1 VLLLRVR
8 AALAATVAIGSF
20 VLFAVPGP
28 SSAVDPVG
36 SPTLTLLG
44 QSESVTPAAPGDPA
58 TFQLDVDVRSAPD
71 GAELG
76 LTFYEQLGT
85 RSAFEQTLTSPPTG
99 VLQALPPV
107 PIADLKSGLGGL
119 DDGVTVVP
127 DTSEPAGSNAVDLG
141 CRHVGNGTCSGV
153 YPVLVQLLG
162 PSGNAI
168 SHFTTYLTY
177 AEERSPNPLVFSW
190 VVPIAAPVHLRSAGS
205 LSDALSPLS
214 PTRVSDLAKL
224 AQSLLDNPSVQVSI
238 AASPA
243 TVQRLGDSTSRNARQ
258 AVADLTKLAAG
269 GAAHRFIAEPYVP
282 VNLGA
287 LEAAGVT
294 EEIAGQLGGAEA
306 VMDPLLRGLPAADQR
321 SSATW
326 VASGAV
332 DAATVDALGSVH
344 ATSLVLPDTD
354 LPPATEEAHATWSQ
368 PFTLTAGRSQGVT
381 AAVSD
386 AQLSSYF
393 TSEAGDPALA
403 ATQLLADL
411 SVIYFELP
419 GAGEARGV
427 IAIPASSWDP
437 NPGFVDTL
445 LGGLTNNPV
454 VTTATLPEFFTTVP
468 LGGNDAETSRH
479 LAAGESGQPIS
490 PGEADAIVTAR
501 KQISGF
507 DDAVQGAPAAESQL
521 DELLLAAESSELKP
535 AQQGAGIAAVER
547 HLAAE
552 LANVQ
557 VVDNSVTVT
566 ARTASIPITI
576 VSSADFSLR
585 ATLHLHSPK
594 LQFPEG
600 ATRTVSIDH
609 PTNSTR
615 IEVRARTSG
624 DLPLS
629 YTLKSPDGLLVIASG
644 GFTVRSTA
652 TSIVGI
658 VLTLV
663 AAVVLLGWWARTWR
677 RGRRQRRAR
686 PARGAPT

>member
-8 AALAATVAIGSF
+8 AALAATVAIVGF
-20 VLFAVPGP
+20 VLFAVAGP
-28 SSAVDPVG
+28 SSAADPVG

-44 QSESVTPAAPGDPA
+44 QSESVTPAAPGDSA
-58 TFQLDVDVRSAPD
+58 TFQLDVDIRSAPD

-177 AEERSPNPLVFSW
+177 AEETSPNPLVFSW

-205 LSDALSPLS
+205 LSDTLSPLS
-214 PTRVSDLAKL
+214 PTRVSALARL
-224 AQSLLDNPSVQVSI
+224 AQSLVDNPSVQVSI

-269 GAAHRFIAEPYVP
+269 GAAHRFIAQPYVP
-282 VNLGA
+282 INLGA

-294 EEIAGQLGGAEA
+294 TEIAGQMDAADA
-306 VMDPLLRGLPAADQR
+306 VIDPLLRGLPAPDH
-321 SSATW
+321 STW
-326 VASGAV
+326 VANGAV
-332 DAATVDALGSVH
+332 DTATIDALGSVH

-354 LPPATEEAHATWSQ
+354 LPLATEESHATWSQ
-368 PFTLTAGRSQGVT
+368 PFTLSAGRSQAVT

-393 TSEAGDPALA
+393 TSEAGGPALA

-419 GAGEARGV
+419 GASEARGV

-437 NPGFVDTL
+437 NPGFIDTL

-454 VTTATLPEFFTTVP
+454 ITTATLPEFFTMVP
-468 LGGNDAETSRH
+468 PGGNDAETSRH

-490 PGEADAIVTAR
+490 PGEADAIDTAR
-501 KQISGF
+501 EQIAGF
-507 DDAVQGAPAAESQL
+507 DDAVQGAPAVESQL

-535 AQQGAGIAAVER
+535 AQQGAGVAAVER
-547 HLAAE
+547 HLADE
-552 LANVQ
+552 VANVQ
-557 VVDNSVTVT
+557 LVGNTVTVT

-585 ATLHLHSPK
+585 AKLHLTSSK

-600 ATRTVSIDH
+600 ATRTVNIDH

-629 YTLKSPDGLLVIASG
+629 YTLKSPNGLLVIARG
-644 GFTVRSTA
+644 QFTVRSTA

-663 AAVVLLGWWARTWR
+663 AAVVLLGWWARTWH
-677 RGRRQRRAR
+677 RGRRQRRTR